1 MRKYDVSASVRVQQL
16 IDIHLFIEAYALGQN
31 WLERLNKGSLK
42 KALPELFM
50 KFDRPCVMKTHEKY
64 CTTIYV
70 CIMSW
75 NYTSAYFLLQGEL
88 FKDPSFNLS
97 NQFRPSAQASMKR
110 RMSIN
115 RFWNLLGPVWWK
127 HIKNIVSRGYYSLK
141 WQKCIFFTS
150 GRAFQ
155 GSFIQSFQ
163 SVSPQRT
170 GFNEEKDVNQPW
182 DSYSCW
188 YIIFPHQ
195 YTTTTW
201 NGINVSNLS
210 G

>member
-1 MRKYDVSASVRVQQL
+1 MK
-16 IDIHLFIEAYALGQN
+16 IHE
-31 WLERLNKGSLK
+31 E
-42 KALPELFM
+42 
-50 KFDRPCVMKTHEKY
+50 Y
-64 CTTIYV
+64 CTTIHITLVLWLKIPQVHIFYFRESFSRILHSIFPISFAPAHRLQWREG
-70 CIMSW
+70 CQS
-75 NYTSAYFLLQGEL
+75 TAYHE
-88 FKDPSFNLS
+88 
-97 NQFRPSAQASMKR
+97 
-110 RMSIN
+110 
-115 RFWNLLGPVWWK
+115 NLLEPQISK
-127 HIKNIVSRGYYSLK
+127 CEDPLYLIKYGLK
-141 WQKCIFFTS
+141 PQKCIFFTS